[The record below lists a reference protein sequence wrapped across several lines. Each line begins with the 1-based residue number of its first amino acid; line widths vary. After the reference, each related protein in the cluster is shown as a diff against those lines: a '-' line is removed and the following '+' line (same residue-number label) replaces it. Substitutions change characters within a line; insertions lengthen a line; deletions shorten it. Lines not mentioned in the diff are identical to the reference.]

1 VSREEELVAMLKAA
15 LWRVP
20 HGKKSVSL
28 ANRQC
33 EPEADYS
40 IINWEAGPPGAQIGE
55 RGG

>member
-1 VSREEELVAMLKAA
+1 MSREEELVAMLKAA